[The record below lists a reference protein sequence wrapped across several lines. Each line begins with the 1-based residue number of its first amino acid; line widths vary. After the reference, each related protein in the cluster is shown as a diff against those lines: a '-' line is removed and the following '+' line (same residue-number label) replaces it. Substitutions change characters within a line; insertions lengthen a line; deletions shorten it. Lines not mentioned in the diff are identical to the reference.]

1 MSSSLKISDFDLKC
15 DKPIKKKEIKKHC
28 LTNHVKNHKIYT
40 RMKGMRYTC
49 PNSSTRS
56 EVFAFAGSSVG

>member
-1 MSSSLKISDFDLKC
+1 VTNQLKKRN
-15 DKPIKKKEIKKHC
+15 KEA
-28 LTNHVKNHKIYT
+28 LLDEPPTHVKNHKIYT